1 MRHKLFF
8 IFPIVVLYFVASLPG
23 ASQSVKGRITNDL
36 NEPVPFVVIYDETSF
51 TGVTGNADGNY
62 ELKLEPGS
70 HVIVYKSM
78 GYHQVRKIVELSNN
92 PVQIDVVMKEQPV
105 AVKEVVIT
113 PGKEDPAYAIMRKV
127 IGLAPYHLNQVDE
140 YEADVYLRGTL
151 NILKMPRII
160 SKHAAVS
167 TNGKE
172 YHLKTGDV
180 FLEESVNRIHFRAPD
195 KYEQKVLS
203 FRSTFP
209 WNNEDVNPV
218 GLISSSLY
226 APEVEGFISPLSPKA
241 LNYYTYR
248 YEGFFDE
255 GSRVIFKI
263 RITPKRNSQQLMS
276 GYLFIVDRL
285 YCLHSADMSMKMFFG
300 DMNIKVIYASVQQ
313 GAWLPVSHQIVV
325 DANLMGVKATYKYTS
340 SEKFTSV
347 ALNKKNALVPARVHE
362 PEGKQEP
369 ATPVKAEEKKTKQQL
384 EIEKLMDKEALSN
397 RDMVKLATLMNKE
410 AKSDTTDSKSLEIKE
425 NSRTL
430 TVEKDALRN
439 DTSFWNTVRPIPLSA
454 IENTIPGMS
463 DSTLNA
469 KTDKK
474 QEADSA
480 SKKGMPA
487 GLKKV
492 TNAIFSGTGFWM
504 FDTTLRIHYNGLIS
518 LNNFDFNT
526 VDGFVFRQSLSLE
539 QRIDSAHRLKITPGV
554 AWAFSRERLMW
565 WADINYHYAPLRRG
579 NLTLHISGGS
589 ADYNSE
595 TGIHHT
601 VNSIASLFFRRNY
614 MKLYAQNLA
623 FVSNKIDLANG
634 LNLTASIGY
643 QTASPLMNHAD
654 FSFFFRNE
662 RDYSPNRASDSPD
675 WLSGNVYN
683 EEAFWDAQFEFTP
696 RHYYRISKGEKRYQ
710 HSKYPTLYVRNK
722 MAVPGIANSTAD
734 YDLFEM
740 GVKQTREW
748 GMMHAFSYHIKA
760 GKFLNTNRIFAMDY
774 KYFNNQDLP
783 VLVTDHTDAFRLLPY
798 YRNNTSGEFAE
809 AHITFTTPYLL
820 IKYLPFL
827 SNKLWCENLHLNYL
841 TGSNLPHYLEAG
853 YSVSQIYLMGSV
865 GVFAGFS
872 DWKYNAVGI
881 RVSLDLK

>member
-1 MRHKLFF
+1 MRYKPFF
-8 IFPIVVLYFVASLPG
+8 ISPILLLYFAATFPG
-23 ASQSVKGRITNDL
+23 ASQSVKGRITNDN
-36 NEPVPFVVIYDETSF
+36 NEPVPFVVIYDETTF
-51 TGVTGNADGNY
+51 TGVTGNAEGNY
-62 ELKLEPGS
+62 ELRLEPGN
-70 HVIVYKSM
+70 HVIVYKAM
-78 GYHQVRKIVELSNN
+78 GFHQVRKSVEIGNSTL
-92 PVQIDVVMKEQPV
+92 QMDVIMKEQPV

-113 PGKEDPAYAIMRKV
+113 PGEEDPAYAIMRKV
-127 IGLAPYHLNQVDE
+127 IGLAPLHLNQVDA

-160 SKHAAVS
+160 SKHAVVS
-167 TNGKE
+167 ANGKE

-180 FLEESVNRIHFRAPD
+180 FMEESVNRIHFRAPD

-209 WNNEDVNPV
+209 WNNEDVNPI

-226 APEVEGFISPLSPKA
+226 APEVDEFISPLSPRA
-241 LNYYTYR
+241 FNYYSYR

-255 GSRVIFKI
+255 GNRVVFKI
-263 RITPKRNSQQLMS
+263 KVIPKRNSQQLMR
-276 GYLFIVDRL
+276 GYLFIVDKL
-285 YCLHSADMSMKMFFG
+285 WCLHSADMSMEMFFG
-300 DMNIKVIYASVQQ
+300 DMNMKIIYASVQQ

-325 DANLMGVKATYKYTS
+325 DAALMGVNATYKYTS
-340 SEKFTSV
+340 SEKFISV
-347 ALNKKNALVPARVHE
+347 TLNKKNTVVPARVNE
-362 PEGKQEP
+362 PEGKHEP
-369 ATPVKAEEKKTKQQL
+369 AAPVKAEEKKTKQQV
-384 EIEKLMDKEALSN
+384 EIEKLMEKEALSN

-410 AKSDTTDSKSLEIKE
+410 ARADTADQKSLEIKD
-425 NSRTL
+425 NNRKV

-439 DTSFWNTVRPIPLSA
+439 DTSFWNTIRPIPLST
-454 IENTIPGMS
+454 IENKISAVS
-463 DSTLNA
+463 DSMLNI
-469 KTDKK
+469 KDGKK
-474 QEADSA
+474 PEADSA
-480 SKKGMPA
+480 SKKGMPPRM
-487 GLKKV
+487 KKV

-504 FDTTLRIHYNGLIS
+504 FDSTLRVQYKGLLS

-539 QRIDSAHRLKITPGV
+539 QRIDSAHRLKITPGI
-554 AWAFSRERLMW
+554 AYAFSREQLMW
-565 WADINYHYAPLRRG
+565 WTDINYSYAPMRRG
-579 NLTLHISGGS
+579 NLKFHISGGS

-614 MKLYAQNLA
+614 MKLYEQQLA
-623 FVSNKIDLANG
+623 FVSNQIDLANG

-643 QTASPLMNHAD
+643 RSASPLVNQSD
-654 FSFFFRNE
+654 YSFFFRNE
-662 RDYSPNRASDSPD
+662 RDYSSNLASESPG
-675 WLSGNVYN
+675 WLSRNTYN
-683 EEAFWDAQFEFTP
+683 QEAFWDVRFEFTP
-696 RHYYRISKGEKRYQ
+696 RYYYRISKGEKRYQ

-722 MAVPGIANSTAD
+722 MAVPGVAKSTAD
-734 YDLFEM
+734 YDFFEM

-748 GMMHAFSYHIKA
+748 GMMHAFSWHIKA
-760 GKFLNTNRIFAMDY
+760 GKFLNTNNIFAMDY

-783 VLVTDHTDAFRLLPY
+783 VLVTDHADAFRLLPY

-820 IKYLPFL
+820 VKYLPFL

-841 TGSNLPHYLEAG
+841 TGNNIPHYLEVG

-872 DWKYNAVGI
+872 DLKYKSVGV
-881 RVSLDLK
+881 RVSLNLD

>member
-1 MRHKLFF
+1 MRFKLFLLS
-8 IFPIVVLYFVASLPG
+8 PIIVLYFAAALP
-23 ASQSVKGRITNDL
+23 AIAQSVKGRITNDK
-36 NEPVPFVVIYDETSF
+36 NEPVPFVVIYDETTF

-62 ELKLEPGS
+62 ELRLEPGS
-70 HVIVYKSM
+70 YVVVYKAM
-78 GYHQVRKIVELSNN
+78 GYHQVRKNVEISNN
-92 PVQIDVVMKEQPV
+92 SVQVDVVMKEQPV

-140 YEADVYLRGTL
+140 YKADVYLRGTL
-151 NILKMPRII
+151 NVVKMPRII
-160 SKHAAVS
+160 SKHAVLS

-172 YHLKTGDV
+172 YHLKAGDV
-180 FLEESVNRIHFRAPD
+180 FLEESVNRIHFKAPD
-195 KYEQKVLS
+195 KVEQKVLS

-209 WNNEDVNPV
+209 WNNNEVNPV
-218 GLISSSLY
+218 GLISTSMY
-226 APEVEGFISPLSPKA
+226 APEVDDFISPLSPRA
-241 LNYYTYR
+241 LNYYTFR

-255 GSRVIFKI
+255 GNRVIFKI
-263 RITPKRNSQQLMS
+263 KVTPKRNSQQLMR
-276 GYLFIVDRL
+276 GYLFIVDKL
-285 YCLHSADMSMKMFFG
+285 WCLHSADMSMEMFFG
-300 DMNIKVIYASVQQ
+300 DMNIKIIYASVQQ
-313 GAWLPVSHQIVV
+313 GVWLPVSHQIVV
-325 DANLMGVKATYKYTS
+325 DATLMGVKATYKYAS

-347 ALNKKNALVPARVHE
+347 VLNKKNALVPAQAYE

-369 ATPVKAEEKKTKQQL
+369 AAPFIAEEKKTKQQL
-384 EIEKLMDKEALSN
+384 ELEKLVNKEDLSN
-397 RDMVKLATLMNKE
+397 RDMVKLATLMNK
-410 AKSDTTDSKSLEIKE
+410 KSKTDTTDQKSLEIKE
-425 NSRTL
+425 NKRNL

-469 KTDKK
+469 KNNKK
-474 QEADSA
+474 QQADSA
-480 SKKGMPA
+480 TNKGMPA
-487 GLKKV
+487 GLKKLTSV
-492 TNAIFSGTGFWM
+492 IFSGTGFWM
-504 FDTTLRIHYNGLIS
+504 FDSTLRIQYKGPIS

-539 QRIDSAHRLKITPGV
+539 QRIDSTHRLKITPGV

-565 WADINYHYAPLRRG
+565 WADINYPYAPLRRG

-601 VNSIASLFFRRNY
+601 VNSFASLFFRRNY
-614 MKLYAQNLA
+614 MKLYEQNLA
-623 FVSNKIDLANG
+623 FVSNTIDLANG

-643 QTASPLMNHAD
+643 QTAGSLVNHTD
-654 FSFFFRNE
+654 FSFFFRDE
-662 RDYSPNRASDSPD
+662 RDYSPNQASASPD
-675 WLSGNVYN
+675 WLSSNIYN
-683 EEAFWDAQFEFTP
+683 EEAFWDARLEFTP
-696 RHYYRISKGEKRYQ
+696 RHYYRISNGKKRYQ

-740 GVKQTREW
+740 GIKQTREW
-748 GMMHAFSYHIKA
+748 SMMHSFSYHIKA

-783 VLVTDHTDAFRLLPY
+783 VLITNNTDAFMLLPY
-798 YRNNTSGEFAE
+798 YRNNTAGEFAE

-827 SNKLWCENLHLNYL
+827 SNKLWSENLHLNYL
-841 TGSNLPHYLEAG
+841 TGSDLPHYLEAG
-853 YSVSQIYLMGSV
+853 YSVSRIYLMGSV

-872 DWKYNAVGI
+872 DWKYNSVGI
-881 RVSLDLK
+881 RISLDLK